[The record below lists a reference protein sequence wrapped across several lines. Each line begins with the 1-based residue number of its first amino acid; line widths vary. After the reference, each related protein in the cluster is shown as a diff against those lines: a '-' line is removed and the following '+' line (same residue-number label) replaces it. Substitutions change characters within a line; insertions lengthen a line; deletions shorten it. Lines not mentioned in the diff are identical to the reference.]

1 MYFTT
6 FIVILVLPQV
16 IHLILSTF
24 HRAAQPKT
32 DPNDCKLIFE
42 KGKAIE
48 HEFAGY
54 FTGMLH
60 DNINKSYSWCTYIF
74 YWSMMLWSIHPL
86 NDTLGLCCT
95 WGVCK
100 LTAQLGMIV

>member
-60 DNINKSYSWCTYIF
+60 DNINKSYSAYI
-74 YWSMMLWSIHPL
+74 LL
-86 NDTLGLCCT
+86 VNDAL
-95 WGVCK
+95 VNPPIK
-100 LTAQLGMIV
+100 